1 MHEVGL
7 GTGVMSIRY
16 GIGSSAEGQA
26 HRAYALPGPPLLNCT
41 ISLLR
46 MAGRFEHHLMGESD
60 CVKLK
65 SSLTL
70 FAKNVPAESYFALA
84 YMGKLWPQLTR
95 YTKRGDLPIDNNRFE
110 NAIRPFLIRRKARF
124 CSDTPAGARSS
135 AVTCALVTTAKAKGL
150 EPNTWLRRMLH
161 ELPAA
166 KSVDA
171 IEALLPWN
179 LRKTDLVGET
189 GALIYCGGWS
199 SYNRSAAHGLV

>member
-7 GTGVMSIRY
+7 GTSVMSIRY

-70 FAKNVPAESYFALA
+70 FAKIFPAGSYFERSLKKYYGESRDGSSLNLSADWNTERRALC
-84 YMGKLWPQLTR
+84 PESST
-95 YTKRGDLPIDNNRFE
+95 
-110 NAIRPFLIRRKARF
+110 FLR
-124 CSDTPAGARSS
+124 
-135 AVTCALVTTAKAKGL
+135 
-150 EPNTWLRRMLH
+150 
-161 ELPAA
+161 
-166 KSVDA
+166 
-171 IEALLPWN
+171 
-179 LRKTDLVGET
+179 
-189 GALIYCGGWS
+189 
-199 SYNRSAAHGLV
+199 